1 MSLLKNGLQNRATRS
16 TDLNNESSRS
26 HTILQLSLEME
37 EQDDNGMM
45 IVTRSTLNLVDLA
58 GSEKWNATLAQ
69 AGNANISL
77 QKEMM
82 NINTS
87 LHVLGNCISALIESG
102 RKHIPYRDSVLTRLL
117 QKTIGGNGKTILIA
131 TIREDTTYLEETYST
146 LQFANRASKIKVT
159 INISRSFSDTTNINE
174 ANKQIKILKAKLD
187 NLNNNNTITTN
198 NSSTSNACQSCQ
210 GLQRMYDRMQ
220 RQIQYLK
227 NENIELKE
235 KLGIPHVKSSDND
248 DDNNNNNDYEKI
260 EYLDENDNNNIS
272 GNYNDD
278 SSLNYDSGSVWSKSS
293 NNSNTRIDA
302 YNKITIIKSRYHH
315 HHYYYYYY
323 HHHCTLYRAK
333 SRTRRKTKSAHPLSK
348 KKTSTISN
356 NDSDNASNN
365 SIRVKTSS
373 NDSIKRKNSTGS
385 FSSNNAINTSS
396 IIANSRKKSAP
407 SRTQTTTTNSDRLS
421 AKSAKSNNS
430 GNSNDSDTIVN
441 NEKKKSKQSRTIE
454 VSNKLLIL
462 IL

>member
-1 MSLLKNGLQNRATRS
+1 MVRVYGIDDIMSLLKNGLQNRATRS

-131 TIREDTTYLEETYST
+131 TIREDTAYLEETYST

-159 INISRSFSDTTNINE
+159 INVSRSFSETTNIND

-187 NLNNNNTITTN
+187 NLSNNNITNNNT
-198 NSSTSNACQSCQ
+198 CQSCQ
-210 GLQRMYDRMQ
+210 GLQRLYDRMQ
-220 RQIQYLK
+220 RQIQFLK

-248 DDNNNNNDYEKI
+248 DDNNNNSNDYEKI
-260 EYLDENDNNNIS
+260 EYLDDNDNDIS
-272 GNYNDD
+272 GNYINDD

-302 YNKITIIKSRYHH
+302 YNKITIIKSRY
-315 HHYYYYYY
+315 Y
-323 HHHCTLYRAK
+323 HFYHM
-333 SRTRRKTKSAHPLSK
+333 
-348 KKTSTISN
+348 
-356 NDSDNASNN
+356 
-365 SIRVKTSS
+365 
-373 NDSIKRKNSTGS
+373 
-385 FSSNNAINTSS
+385 
-396 IIANSRKKSAP
+396 
-407 SRTQTTTTNSDRLS
+407 
-421 AKSAKSNNS
+421 
-430 GNSNDSDTIVN
+430 
-441 NEKKKSKQSRTIE
+441 
-454 VSNKLLIL
+454 LLFL
-462 IL
+462 LL